1 MSNKTRELLDFANEE
16 PLVVEDFVLLL
27 RGMDEEEID
36 HIEQVANNLLL
47 AIGRI
52 DQVPQEQE

>member
-1 MSNKTRELLDFANEE
+1 MSNKTRELLDFANQE

-36 HIEQVANNLLL
+36 HVEQVANNLLL

>member
-1 MSNKTRELLDFANEE
+1 MSNKTRELLDFANQE

-27 RGMDEEEID
+27 RTMDEDEID